1 MGLPVDEENPGE
13 TLKVEAVLHMG
24 SLDQPGEAFR
34 IERQSFK
41 GEYSLPDSQGKVPS
55 EDDKTGEGD
64 WVDFPN
70 KLGTDINVEEV
81 LEAVKANVSVGATGT
96 LLQSL
101 NGVSISPEHSMV
113 LI

>member
-1 MGLPVDEENPGE
+1 LPVDKENPGE
-13 TLKVEAVLHMG
+13 TFKVEAVLHMG

-64 WVDFPN
+64 WINFPN
-70 KLGTDINVEEV
+70 KLETDINVENV
-81 LEAVKANVSVGATGT
+81 LEAVKANVSVSARGT
-96 LLQSL
+96 LLQSW
-101 NGVSISPEHSMV
+101 NGFQYHQSI
-113 LI
+113 LWC